1 MKSGWNGFQSP
12 LAQGIKAYLAS
23 KRALGK
29 QFKSEEEA
37 LRLLDRYLIGLSL
50 TNIADITPAILE
62 AFLGSRSRNR
72 PRSYNRLLGVVRRL
86 FDWLVVQ
93 GIVPGLPLE
102 IQARLQTAKCPPF
115 IFNRSQARQLLDAA
129 AELPDTPRRT
139 QRGETYELAFLLMYG
154 LGLRVGEVAR
164 LRSCDVD
171 FDRHLLVIRQTKFAK
186 SRLVPFG
193 PRIEERIR
201 TYLSHREQY
210 AKDLQQEDPLLS
222 FSKDK
227 KKPLRPKSIS
237 RAFHELVRS
246 LELTVPPGVTAPRAH
261 HLRHS
266 FAVGTLLRWYRSGI
280 NPTQRLIHLPT
291 FLGHV
296 DPTSTAVYLT
306 ITADLLQEANKRF
319 ERFAAPILKEI
330 AL

>member
-1 MKSGWNGFQSP
+1 MKRFWDP
-12 LAQGIKAYLAS
+12 VLGIA
-23 KRALGK
+23 
-29 QFKSEEEA
+29 
-37 LRLLDRYLIGLSL
+37 
-50 TNIADITPAILE
+50 
-62 AFLGSRSRNR
+62 

-93 GIVPGLPLE
+93 GIVPGSPLK
-102 IQARLQTAKCPPF
+102 IQARRQTAKCPPF

-129 AELPDTPRRT
+129 AQLPDTSRST

-210 AKDLQQEDPLLS
+210 ATLSGTRRRRPFHGRDSITLFPVLVVLPLGL
-222 FSKDK
+222 D
-227 KKPLRPKSIS
+227 
-237 RAFHELVRS
+237 
-246 LELTVPPGVTAPRAH
+246 
-261 HLRHS
+261 
-266 FAVGTLLRWYRSGI
+266 
-280 NPTQRLIHLPT
+280 QR
-291 FLGHV
+291 
-296 DPTSTAVYLT
+296 D
-306 ITADLLQEANKRF
+306 
-319 ERFAAPILKEI
+319 
-330 AL
+330 